1 MSLYTGN
8 RVFIS
13 KENILPALAGI
24 LCFLFSPYGITIDFK
39 VTYIDIPWAVFL
51 PIFISMAFG
60 VRAALITGL
69 FGGAY
74 YPFLLWQNNGWANV
88 LNFLLLIFLFVSVG
102 WAYKS
107 RVYEVPKIFF
117 KRFLITLSLFF
128 IIMSI
133 SYRFL
138 FNVMLSLNPPFWT
151 SDTITKF
158 PVSLLISFIFKDIIN
173 FIFLIILSDTLL
185 RISSI
190 RKFLCLINPTRI
202 KSNGRIL
209 IVTLISTLFIW
220 LIFVTLNYALIGDST
235 PFAETYNR
243 IALIVFLLSGLIT
256 ASVIFRY
263 VENRHETLEQLT
275 IANEKAIEMNR
286 VKSLF
291 FANMSHELRTPF
303 VGILG
308 YANLLYEIVEKEDE
322 KELATGILRSSRRL
336 METLT
341 KILNITKMEFDKYEA
356 EFDNVSVNQ
365 LVDEIY
371 EQFYAA
377 SQLKNIAFKKT
388 FMCDDSIVY
397 TDSHLLLEILNNLI
411 NNAIKFT
418 NEGEVEII
426 TFINRIEKQE
436 FFNIIVRDTGIGIAK
451 NKQEIIWQEF
461 RQASEGTNRDYQ
473 GTGLGLSI
481 IKKYT
486 ELLGGSIELESELG
500 KGSKFTLSLPMI
512 DK

>member
-1 MSLYTGN
+1 MS
-8 RVFIS
+8 FS
-13 KENILPALAGI
+13 KEFGTFINKETILPAIAGI

-39 VTYIDIPWAVFL
+39 VTYIDVPWAVFL
-51 PIFISMAFG
+51 PIFISMAYG
-60 VRAALITGL
+60 VRAAIITGL

-88 LNFLLLIFLFVSVG
+88 PNFLLLMILFVSVG

-107 RVYEVPKIFF
+107 RVFETPKIFF
-117 KRFLITLSLFF
+117 RRFLITLGAFF
-128 IIMSI
+128 VLMFIL
-133 SYRFL
+133 YRIL
-138 FNVMLSLNPPFWT
+138 FNLILSLNPPFWNPDAST
-151 SDTITKF
+151 RF
-158 PVSLLISFIFKDIIN
+158 PVSLLMSFILKDIIN
-173 FIFLIILSDTLL
+173 FSFLIILSDAFL
-185 RISSI
+185 RISLI
-190 RKFLCLINPTRI
+190 RKFLNLTNSARI
-202 KSNGRIL
+202 KSNGRIFIL
-209 IVTLISTLFIW
+209 TIISTLFIW

-243 IALIVFLLSGLIT
+243 IALIVFLLSGVIT
-256 ASVIFRY
+256 ASIIFRY

-308 YANLLYEIVEKEDE
+308 YANLLTEIVEKEDE
-322 KELATGILRSSRRL
+322 KELASGILRSSHRL
-336 METLT
+336 MDTLT
-341 KILNITKMEFDKYEA
+341 KILNVTKMEFDKYEA
-356 EFDNVSVNQ
+356 EFDHVSVNQ

-371 EQFYAA
+371 EQFYTS
-377 SQLKNIAFKKT
+377 SQLKKIVFKKT
-388 FMCDDSIVY
+388 FMCEDSIVY
-397 TDSHLLLEILNNLI
+397 TDSHLLFDILNNLI

-436 FFNIIVRDTGIGIAK
+436 FFCIIVRDTGIGIAK
-451 NKQEIIWQEF
+451 NKQDIIWQEF
-461 RQASEGTNRDYQ
+461 RQASEGTNREYQ

-486 ELLGGSIELESELG
+486 ELLGGSIELKSELG
-500 KGSKFTLSLPMI
+500 KGSKFILSLPMI